1 MSDGAESQ
9 PPSPYS
15 RLMNRAFADA
25 APLTC
30 QIEITYRCNH
40 LCTFC
45 YNSPS
50 GAREMTTEQIFD
62 VLKKVADFG
71 VLYVTL
77 TGGEALCHKDF
88 YKIGEEVRRLGMAL
102 RIYSNG
108 YLMADKKVVRKI
120 KALSPVEIE
129 ISLHGATPETH
140 EALTKIKGSFAK
152 TVKAVRESQR
162 GGDQGQ
168 SEVPDHPAQPARAV
182 RDQGAGP
189 SLGRHII
196 FDAVITPKDDG
207 NLDPLSLRPAR
218 RVPGEVLGRVVH
230 PKLHDGQEAAA
241 RPTTAPDG
249 SANCGT
255 GRSGFTIDP
264 YGNLLPCV
272 AFRRKIANVLEID
285 DIEQRLAPLSGPQRG
300 AGPVR
305 RGQTANRFEAWRTG
319 DSSPVS
325 AWAWPRRRRAIR
337 WRSTRRWRSTPRRYA
352 QLSAAPDR
360 RRFGQGPKIRL
371 KRLNLC
377 RISSCA
383 GA

>member
-1 MSDGAESQ
+1 MSDGAAAQ
-9 PPSPYS
+9 ALSPYS

-25 APLTC
+25 SPLTC

-62 VLKKVADFG
+62 VLKKVAEFG

-88 YKIGEEVRRLGMAL
+88 YKIGRETRRLGMAL

-108 YLMADKKVVRKI
+108 YLMADKTVVRKI
-120 KALSPVEIE
+120 KALSPVEVE
-129 ISLHGATPETH
+129 ISLHGATAETH
-140 EALTKIKGSFAK
+140 EGLTKIKGSFAR
-152 TVKAVRESQR
+152 TVKAIENLN
-162 GGDQGQ
+162 
-168 SEVPDHPAQPARAV
+168 E
-182 RDQGAGP
+182 AGLKVNLKCP
-189 SLGRHII
+189 ITRLNQHELFEIKALANRLGRYIV

-207 NLDPLSLRPAR
+207 DLDPLSLRAGDEFLEKYW
-218 RVPGEVLGRVVH
+218 GEWYSD
-230 PKLHDGQEAAA
+230 LHDGQLPPRANHCA
-241 RPTTAPDG
+241 TDG

-285 DIEQRLAPLSGPQRG
+285 QIEQVWRQSPVLAEVRDLSVE
-300 AGPVR
+300 AKR
-305 RGQTANRFEAWRTG
+305 RIDSMEDGRFLTGFCLGVAETQTG
-319 DSSPVS
+319 DPLALYPQVKVNARAVERGYQLLQIGGGSGDDRKS
-325 AWAWPRRRRAIR
+325 A
-337 WRSTRRWRSTPRRYA
+337 
-352 QLSAAPDR
+352 
-360 RRFGQGPKIRL
+360 
-371 KRLNLC
+371 
-377 RISSCA
+377 
-383 GA
+383 